1 MGIAV
6 SFLSGQL
13 IESSFRLCLSKNG
26 FILPSLLKG
35 IFPTYGIL
43 RCNSFSYV
51 HTHTHTQNSERA
63 RKIPQAGRTRLLPVS
78 PSETS
83 LDAAV
88 EDLAEVIEILD

>member
-51 HTHTHTQNSERA
+51 HTQNSERA